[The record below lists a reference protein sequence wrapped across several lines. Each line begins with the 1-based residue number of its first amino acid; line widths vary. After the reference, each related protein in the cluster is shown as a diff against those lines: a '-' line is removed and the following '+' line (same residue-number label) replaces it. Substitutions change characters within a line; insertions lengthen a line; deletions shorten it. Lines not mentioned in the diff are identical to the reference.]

1 MKHDPQSLFRH
12 EVLAARA
19 DTSAGAALHIRPV
32 GARRLTLFLLALCL
46 VVLSVLILGAY
57 TRKERVQGQVQARD
71 GVAMIVPPEA
81 GQIRQVHVKEGQAVK
96 AGEVLVELGNER
108 FSDAGSTQA
117 LIETNLQNQR
127 EQVVAQS
134 QGQAQAKEAAL
145 AALSQRVAQGQ
156 RDLASLHE
164 EIRLQTQQRDSV
176 RHLLEQMQPLFNER
190 IVSELQYEQQRQAL
204 LEHSAR
210 LQALQR
216 QRSAAEADIA
226 QARDEQARLT
236 AQHRITQAG
245 LDRDLLTLQQETV
258 QRHGNRNT
266 VLKAPVDGVVSGL
279 SVTAGQSVAAGSP
292 IAAIVPT
299 HSAMEAVLYVPSTAV
314 GFIKPGQHVRV
325 SYDAFPFQ
333 RFGQYHGTVQSVS
346 QTDVPVA
353 SGPNPQDH
361 RAFFIVRV
369 ALDSA
374 QVQAYGQ
381 AIALR
386 PGHTLSADIEIDRR
400 RLIRW
405 MLDPLFAFSGKL

>member
-32 GARRLTLFLLALCL
+32 GARRLTLFLLGLCL
-46 VVLSVLILGAY
+46 TVLGVLILGSY
-57 TRKERVQGQVQARD
+57 TRKERVQGVVQARD
-71 GVAMIVPPEA
+71 GVAMVVPPEA
-81 GQIRQVHVKEGQAVK
+81 GLVRQVRVKEGQAVK
-96 AGEVLVELGNER
+96 AGEVLAELSDER

-117 LIETNLQNQR
+117 LIETNLQSQR
-127 EQVVAQS
+127 EQVLAQA

-156 RDLASLHE
+156 RDQASLNE
-164 EIRLQTQQRDSV
+164 EIRLQTQQMTSAR
-176 RHLLEQMQPLFNER
+176 RLLDQMQPLLNEH
-190 IVSELQYEQQRQAL
+190 IVSELQYEQQRQAW

-216 QRSAAEADIA
+216 QRSAAEADIG
-226 QARDEQARLT
+226 QARDEQVKLN

-245 LDRDLLTLQQETV
+245 LDRDLLTLQQEAV
-258 QRHGNRNT
+258 QRHGNRVT
-266 VLKAPVDGVVSGL
+266 LLKAPVDGVVSGL
-279 SVTAGQSVAAGSP
+279 SVTAGQSVAAGAP
-292 IAAIVPT
+292 IASIVPT

-314 GFIKPGQHVRV
+314 GFIKAGQHVRV

-353 SGPNPQDH
+353 SGPNAQDH

-369 ALDSA
+369 ALESA

>member
-12 EVLAARA
+12 EVLAART

-346 QTDVPVA
+346 QTDVPLA
-353 SGPNPQDH
+353 SGPDPQDH

>member
-19 DTSAGAALHIRPV
+19 DTSAGAPLHISPV
-32 GARRLTLFLLALCL
+32 GARRLTLFLLGLCL
-46 VVLSVLILGAY
+46 TVLGVLILGSY
-57 TRKERVQGQVQARD
+57 TRKERVQGVVQARD
-71 GVAMIVPPEA
+71 GVAMVVVPEA
-81 GQIRQVHVKEGQAVK
+81 GLVRQVRVKEGQAVK
-96 AGEVLVELGNER
+96 AGDVLAELSDER

-117 LIETNLQNQR
+117 LIETNLQGQR
-127 EQVVAQS
+127 EQVIAQS
-134 QGQAQAKEAAL
+134 HGQAQAKEAAL
-145 AALSQRVAQGQ
+145 AALSQRVAQSQ
-156 RDLASLHE
+156 RDQASLNE
-164 EIRLQTQQRDSV
+164 EIQLQTQQVASAR
-176 RHLLEQMQPLFNER
+176 RLLDQMQPLLNEH
-190 IVSELQYEQQRQAL
+190 IVSELQYEQQRQAW

-226 QARDEQARLT
+226 QARDEQARLN
-236 AQHRITQAG
+236 AQHRVTQAG
-245 LDRDLLTLQQETV
+245 LDRDLLTLQQEAV
-258 QRHGNRNT
+258 QRHGSRVT
-266 VLKAPVDGVVSGL
+266 LLKAPVDGVVSGL
-279 SVTAGQSVAAGSP
+279 SATTGQSVAAGAPFAS
-292 IAAIVPT
+292 IVPT
-299 HSAMEAVLYVPSTAV
+299 RSAMEAVLYVPSTAV
-314 GFIKPGQHVRV
+314 GFIKPGQQVRV

-361 RAFFIVRV
+361 RACFIVRV
-369 ALDSA
+369 GLDSA
-374 QVQAYGQ
+374 HVRAYGQ
-381 AIALR
+381 DIPLR

>member
-46 VVLSVLILGAY
+46 TVLAVLVLGSY
-57 TRKERVQGQVQARD
+57 TRKERVQGLVQARD
-71 GVAMIVPPEA
+71 GVAMVVPPEA
-81 GQIRQVHVKEGQAVK
+81 GQIRQVRVKEGQAVK

-108 FSDAGSTQA
+108 FSDEGSTQA

-127 EQVVAQS
+127 DQVLAQA

-156 RDLASLHE
+156 RDLASLGE
-164 EIRLQTQQRDSV
+164 EIRLQTQQRESV
-176 RHLLEQMQPLFNER
+176 RRLLDQMQPLLNER

-216 QRSAAEADIA
+216 QRGAAEADIA
-226 QARDEQARLT
+226 QARDEQSRLS
-236 AQHRITQAG
+236 AQHRVTQAG

-258 QRHGNRNT
+258 QRHGSRIT

-279 SVTAGQSVAAGSP
+279 SVTAGQSVAAGAP
-292 IAAIVPT
+292 IASIVPT

-314 GFIKPGQHVRV
+314 GFIKPGQPVRV

-369 ALDSA
+369 GLDSA
-374 QVQAYGQ
+374 HVRAYGQ
-381 AIALR
+381 DIALR

-400 RLIRW
+400 RLIRC

>member
-71 GVAMIVPPEA
+71 GVAMVVPPEA